1 LRASSITPLVLAL
14 MAVLIASVSLSAH
27 RRDEYLQAAR
37 LAVEP
42 GRVELQ
48 LDLTPGIDVA
58 DAIIGDIDRDR
69 DGVLSM
75 VEQHAYIERVLG
87 MLELSLDGRALQI
100 EPDDSR
106 FPELDAVRRGEGM
119 IRLRSAV
126 RLPRVPDG
134 GHQLVFRNRHRPE
147 VSVYL
152 ANALIPD
159 GDQIAITAQ
168 RRDPNQRELTIDYV
182 VRNPRGL
189 PVPAWLGGILGTM
202 LLVGLR
208 ARR

>member
-1 LRASSITPLVLAL
+1 LRANRITPLVLAL
-14 MAVLIASVSLSAH
+14 LLITGVSLSAH

-42 GRVELQ
+42 GLVELQ

-58 DAIIGDIDRDR
+58 GVIIEDIDRDR
-69 DGVLSM
+69 DGSLSAP
-75 VEQHAYIERVLG
+75 EKQAYLERVFGTLV
-87 MLELSLDGRALQI
+87 LSLDGHVLEI

-106 FPELDAVRRGEGM
+106 FPDLDTVRRGEGM
-119 IRLRSAV
+119 IRLRSTV
-126 RLPRVPDG
+126 RLPRVSDG
-134 GHQLVFRNRHRPE
+134 GHQLVFRNHHRPD

-159 GDQIAITAQ
+159 GDRIAITAQ
-168 RRDPNQRELTIDYV
+168 RRDPDQRELTIDYT
-182 VRNPRGL
+182 VRNQRGI
-189 PVPAWLGGILGTM
+189 PAPAWLGGILSTM